1 MVPCSHRIDTW
12 PKVAFGDWSAMVTA
26 IANQQCGSHTEMPTP
41 SPWTSVGYGDVFVVG
56 SAEAQRVEVEQAE
69 RVEGGHLPVDDA
81 GPRRDSRE
89 RATQFTEALGAV
101 VSALGKETHKAAVL
115 VQLDAPAAELC
126 FVQPARA
133 AGRERNTGLAGTTNL
148 SMRDG

>member
-69 RVEGGHLPVDDA
+69 GVEGGHLPVDDA
-81 GPRRDSRE
+81 GACRDGRK
-89 RATQFTEALGAV
+89 RATQPPEVPRAVISVLGV
-101 VSALGKETHKAAVL
+101 EPDTAAVL